1 VAKLTDEERR
11 LFEEPNLCAVST
23 LGRDGY
29 PHVTMVWIDVDG
41 DDVLLNSAEHR
52 GWPKNLK
59 RDPRIGLCV
68 FDRNKWVRNVAAVGM
83 VKEMTTLG
91 AWEHIQKLARKYG
104 LDEYKGDTDRVIVRV
119 EIERIHDYEL

>member
-1 VAKLTDEERR
+1 MAKLTDEERK

-29 PHVTMVWIDVDG
+29 PHVTMAWIDVDG

-59 RDPRIGLCV
+59 RDPGSASASSIATSGCATSPSSG
-68 FDRNKWVRNVAAVGM
+68 W
-83 VKEMTTLG
+83 
-91 AWEHIQKLARKYG
+91 
-104 LDEYKGDTDRVIVRV
+104 
-119 EIERIHDYEL
+119 